1 MKKQNLV
8 EEIYRM
14 RKLMNFDSKEFNEN
28 VTSEDRL
35 FEEKLRI
42 KNLLSEQEGEP
53 NWEWIKKEL
62 EKGQVI
68 ITNEPECFNVG
79 TNDDRITGTFKE
91 KVTEGSTAVENFV
104 KTLLN
109 NIENNENAKKYIGK
123 GGKFSIEEMDI
134 IAGAS
139 NYINGSI
146 TPTMDN
152 NYKPLNITKGSS
164 EDLKYKHGIGS
175 DNYNY
180 NMNTYAKGRGEGVRD
195 GLIKAFDSID
205 GFEMKPENI
214 KITNHII
221 DTGGVIDGDPKALK
235 NPGQVVLVWM
245 KICWINTEEL
255 QIPPV
260 IEEFNRCM
268 TGLSVVVGFD
278 KNKQGRVT
286 HKCNHAKFKIYV
298 NDVPLTRTGYNTGK
312 KPSSFDP
319 KTGNYA
325 DLNNKSDG
333 GSRWNEFDLST
344 DEVAQLV
351 TLDSLKK
358 YTGEIQVQGKCI
370 PNKEEVGWTD
380 KRVIVYV
387 PNEGIELP
395 KTGMVLYKTPNGPKR
410 QYLDS
415 GKDGNYKPVKDW
427 IAIAIKYANPQSGIL
442 PTTPE
447 GYIPE
452 DIIKELKIEGINTT
466 WDDVM
471 KNSNAK
477 KILYDFYKNSGKV
490 QKNKKKG
497 QKGCHEGVA
506 EVILKLQGK
515 ELETSTV
522 TTPRF
527 ESGGIINLGPPMEGC
542 KKQWV
547 KLVDASKD
555 QPFE

>member
-1 MKKQNLV
+1 MRKQNLT

-14 RKLMNFDSKEFNEN
+14 RKLMNFDSKKFNEN

-35 FEEKLRI
+35 IEEKLRI
-42 KNLLSEQEGEP
+42 KNLLTEQEGEP
-53 NWEWIKKEL
+53 NWEWIENEL
-62 EKGQVI
+62 RKAQVI
-68 ITNEPECFNVG
+68 KTNETECFNVG
-79 TNDDRITGTFKE
+79 TNDKRITGTFKE
-91 KVTEGSTAVENFV
+91 KVTEGSTAVSEFV
-104 KTLLN
+104 KTLLD
-109 NIENNENAKKYIGK
+109 NIKNNENAKKYLGK

-139 NYINGSI
+139 NFIKGSI

-152 NYKPLNITKGSS
+152 NYNPLNITKGSP
-164 EDLKYKHGIGS
+164 EDLKYDHRIGS

-205 GFEMKPENI
+205 GFDMKPENI

-221 DTGGVIDGDPKALK
+221 DTGGVIDSDPKALK

-245 KICWINTEEL
+245 KVCWINTTETR
-255 QIPPV
+255 IPPV
-260 IEEFNRCM
+260 IEKFNRCM
-268 TGLSVVVGFD
+268 TGLSVIVGFD
-278 KNKQGRVT
+278 KNKQGRVK
-286 HKCNHAKFKIYV
+286 HKCDHAKFEIYV
-298 NDVPLTRTGYNTGK
+298 NDVPLTRTGYETGD
-312 KPSSFDP
+312 KPSSFKSNP
-319 KTGNYA
+319 SKYA
-325 DLNNKSDG
+325 NLNNSSDG
-333 GSRWNEFDLST
+333 GSRWNEFALST
-344 DEVAQLV
+344 DEVAKLV

-370 PNKEEVGWTD
+370 ANKGDLWSDNRD
-380 KRVIVYV
+380 KVYV

-395 KTGMVLYKTPNGPKR
+395 KTGMVLYKSPDGPKR

-415 GKDGNYKPVKDW
+415 GKDGNYEPVKDW

-452 DIIKELKIEGINTT
+452 DIIKELKITDINTT
-466 WDDVM
+466 WGNVM
-471 KNSNAK
+471 KNDNAK

-490 QKNKKKG
+490 QKNKNKG

-506 EVILKLQGK
+506 EVILKFQDK
-515 ELETSTV
+515 ELDSSTV

-527 ESGGIINLGPPMEGC
+527 ESGGIINLGTPMEGC
-542 KKQWV
+542 KKEWV
-547 KLVDASKD
+547 KLVDASKE